1 MTKAKT
7 AKRQF
12 RNQIRILYSLD
23 FYDLDGVGLEFWRA
37 FRDNPAKTLLTCSDK
52 NADIVWRAV
61 EKRMNYVP
69 KD

>member
-12 RNQIRILYSLD
+12 HNQIRILYSLD
-23 FYDLDGVGLEFWRA
+23 FHDLLGVDLDFWIA

-52 NADIVWRAV
+52 HADIVWRAV
-61 EKRMNYVP
+61 EKRMNHVS